1 MILNVNERCELDVST
16 EYDGQV
22 LIEVLIEVAHINM
35 SLIMWTAC
43 DG

>member
-22 LIEVLIEVAHINM
+22 LIEVAHINM